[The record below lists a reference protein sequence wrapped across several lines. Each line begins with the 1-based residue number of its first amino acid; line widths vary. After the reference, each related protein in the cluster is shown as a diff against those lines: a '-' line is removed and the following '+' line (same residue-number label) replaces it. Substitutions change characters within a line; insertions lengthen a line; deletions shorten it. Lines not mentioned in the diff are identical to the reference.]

1 MFYDTM
7 ECFDAKIAIKFM
19 STGPFTGTYLAY
31 LSTKMFFNDNFRTSN
46 NMIFKFNI
54 IVYKP
59 G

>member
-7 ECFDAKIAIKFM
+7 ECFDAKIAIEFM
-19 STGPFTGTYLAY
+19 PFTGTFLAC
-31 LSTKMFFNDNFRTSN
+31 LSTKIFFNDNFRTSN
-46 NMIFKFNI
+46 NMIFNFNI

>member
-7 ECFDAKIAIKFM
+7 ECFDAKIAIEFM
-19 STGPFTGTYLAY
+19 SRGPFTGTFLAC
-31 LSTKMFFNDNFRTSN
+31 LSTKIFFNDNFRTSN
-46 NMIFKFNI
+46 NMISNFNI